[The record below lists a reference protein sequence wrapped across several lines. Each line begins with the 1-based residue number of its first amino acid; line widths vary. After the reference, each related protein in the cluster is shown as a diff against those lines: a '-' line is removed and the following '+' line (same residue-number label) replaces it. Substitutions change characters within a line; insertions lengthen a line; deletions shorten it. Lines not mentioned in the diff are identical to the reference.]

1 MTYKLVAAAVLT
13 ALVAGCGASST
24 AQFAPACPRA
34 GILSDAADLARYR
47 PGGGRDLTDQIIEGR
62 ITGINGNCSYGKT
75 QRDLE
80 TKVTVLFT
88 LTRGPAASPTR
99 EEDVSVFVA
108 LTQGETMIDKK
119 IYPIHVKFPD
129 NAETIRLTSP
139 EIVLSMPISVDV
151 SGAAYAV
158 TVGFQ
163 LTPDE
168 LGANR
173 AHRGR

>member
-1 MTYKLVAAAVLT
+1 MTYKLVAAALLT
-13 ALVAGCGASST
+13 ALVAGCGSSST

-47 PGGGRDLTDQIIEGR
+47 PGGGRDLTDQIVEGHV
-62 ITGINGNCSYGKT
+62 TGVNGSCTYGKT

-80 TKVTVLFT
+80 TKVTMSFT

-108 LTQGETMIDKK
+108 LTQGDAMIDKK
-119 IYPIHVKFPD
+119 TYPIHVKFPD
-129 NAETIRLTSP
+129 STETVRLTSP
-139 EIVLSMPISVDV
+139 EVVLSMPISVDM

-168 LGANR
+168 LDANR
-173 AHRGR
+173 ARRGR